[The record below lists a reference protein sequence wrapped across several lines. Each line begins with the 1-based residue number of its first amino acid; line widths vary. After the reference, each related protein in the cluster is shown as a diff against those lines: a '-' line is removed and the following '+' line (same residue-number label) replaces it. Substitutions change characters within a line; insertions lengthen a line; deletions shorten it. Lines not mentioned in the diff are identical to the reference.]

1 MAGREYPLERTRNIG
16 IMAHIDAG
24 KTTLTERILYYTGV
38 NYKIGDTHEGTAT
51 MDWMEQE
58 QERGITITSAATT
71 CHWTLEEKTK
81 VKPGAEEHRIN
92 IIDTPGH
99 VDFTVEVERSLRVLD
114 GAVGVF
120 CAKGGVE
127 PQSENVWR
135 QADTYNVPRMAF
147 INKMDILGANFY
159 GAVDQIK
166 TRLGKNAICLQLPI
180 GKENDFQ
187 GIIDLFEMQAYIYND
202 DKGDDITVT
211 DIPDDMKDEAELY
224 HSELVEKIC
233 ELDDDLMMMY
243 LEGEEPSVDEMKAVL
258 RKATCECTA
267 VPVCCGS
274 AYRNKGVQKLL
285 DAILEF
291 MPAPTDIPAIKGTDM
306 DGNEV
311 ERHSSDDEPFAALA
325 FKIMADPFVG
335 KLAFFRVYSGTL
347 NSGSYVL
354 NATKGKKERVGRIL
368 QMHANKREELDKVYS
383 GDIAAAVGFKATA
396 TGDTIC
402 DEQHPVILESMEFPE
417 PVIEL
422 AIEPKTKA
430 GQGKMGEALAKLA
443 EEDPTFRAHT
453 DQETGQTIIAGMGE
467 LHLEIIVDRLLR
479 EFKVEANVGAP
490 QVAYK
495 EAFTKAVEVDSKYA
509 KQSGGR
515 GQYGHCKVKFE
526 PLEANCDKFDYDPK
540 ANILINDPPTLLFE
554 STVVGGA
561 IPKEY
566 IPAVGEGIQEA
577 AQAGILA
584 GFPVL
589 GVHATV
595 YDGSY
600 HEVDS
605 SEMAFHIAGS
615 MAFKDAMA
623 KAGAVLLEPIMKV
636 EVTMPEEYMG
646 DVIGDINSRRG
657 RIEGMD
663 DIGGG
668 KIVRGFVPLAE
679 MFGYST
685 DLRSKTQGRGNY
697 SMFFEKYEQVP
708 KSVQEKI
715 IANKAK

>member
-24 KTTLTERILYYTGV
+24 KTTTTERILYYTGV

-51 MDWMEQE
+51 MDWMAQE

-71 CHWTLEEKTK
+71 CHWTLQEKCK
-81 VKPGAEEHRIN
+81 PKPGALEHRIN

-159 GAVDQIK
+159 GCVEQIK
-166 TRLGKNAICLQLPI
+166 TSLGKNAICLQLPI
-180 GKENDFQ
+180 GKEDDFK
-187 GIIDLFEMQAYIYND
+187 GIIDLFEMKAYIYND
-202 DKGDDITVT
+202 DKGEDISIL
-211 DIPDDMKDEAELY
+211 DIPEDMKDDAELY
-224 HSELVEKIC
+224 HTELVEKIC
-233 ELDDDLMMMY
+233 ELDDDLMMAY
-243 LEGEEPSVDEMKAVL
+243 LEGEEPSVDELKKVL
-258 RKATCECTA
+258 RKATCECQA
-267 VPVCCGS
+267 IPVCCGT

-285 DAILEF
+285 DAIIEF
-291 MPAPTDIPAIKGTDM
+291 MPSPLDIPPIKGVDL
-306 DGNEV
+306 DGNETV
-311 ERHSSDDEPFAALA
+311 RHSSDEEPFSALV
-325 FKIMADPFVG
+325 FKIMTDPFVG
-335 KLAFFRVYSGTL
+335 KLAYFRVYSGVM

-354 NATKGKKERVGRIL
+354 NATKDKKERVGRIL
-368 QMHANKREELDKVYS
+368 QMHANKRHELEKVYS
-383 GDIAAAVGFKATA
+383 GDIAAAIGFKFST

-417 PVIEL
+417 PVIDI

-430 GQGKMGEALAKLA
+430 GQDKMGEALAKLA
-443 EEDPTFRAHT
+443 EEDPTFRAYT
-453 DQETGQTIIAGMGE
+453 NKETGQTIIAGMGE

-479 EFKVEANVGAP
+479 EFHVEANVGAP

-495 EAFTKAVEVDSKYA
+495 ETFTKAVDVDSKYA

-515 GQYGHCKVKFE
+515 GQYGHCKVHFTPMDPNGEETFKFE
-526 PLEANCDKFDYDPK
+526 
-540 ANILINDPPTLLFE
+540 
-554 STVVGGA
+554 SSVVGGA

-566 IPAVGEGIQEA
+566 IPAVGEGIEEA
-577 AQAGILA
+577 AKAGILG

-589 GVHATV
+589 GVHADV

-615 MAFKDAMA
+615 MAFKDAMR
-623 KAGAVLLEPIMKV
+623 KGNPVLLEPIMKV

-646 DVIGDINSRRG
+646 DIIGDINSRRG
-657 RIEGMD
+657 RIEGME

-668 KIVRGFVPLAE
+668 KLVKAYVPLAE

-685 DLRSKTQGRGNY
+685 DLRSRTQGRGNY
-697 SMFFEKYEQVP
+697 SMFFEKYEPVP
-708 KSVQEKI
+708 KSVQEKVL
-715 IANKAK
+715 AGKAEK